1 MGEIAFLLS
10 RPATATVILEPGSVY
25 FVWNTKALH
34 RLLHTKPTLSTALSA
49 VMNKKLAQK
58 VAGAG
63 VLMNAIGLDYRA
75 PLACGD
81 PPLYRLKVLKF

>member
-63 VLMNAIGLDYRA
+63 VLMNAIGLNYRA